1 MKKLNICFK
10 ISPENFD
17 SLELISLEKNYQQY
31 FKHIISFLYANP
43 RFPLVLSFS
52 GSQLEYYQKK
62 HPEALKILSDLV
74 SRRQIEILG
83 GSYYLCIFPLLLSAD
98 RSSQIEKMSG
108 EIRAKFGKRPRGIS
122 LFGDIWDPM
131 LITNFQSCGFDYV
144 ILDKNLIPCENKN
157 LNPIITNYLGKS
169 IKVIPSYS
177 YNPNFNS
184 DNIVDFIKNYTKI
197 SNSNISENNSIFT
210 LNFSVEEFYN
220 FMQTK
225 LANSIVNNLK
235 QIDDKSSNSKKINQD
250 FEIIDNFGKQ
260 EVSFEFLTCQ
270 NFLKKAFVFENVYIP
285 SGLNPKISR
294 WIKNPFQKSSEN
306 TKFLTIYDY
315 LNSYPQD
322 KALFER
328 MMYVSMFISQSK
340 GGDKIRKISANE
352 YLLKAQSGLSF
363 INAASGLPSSSQK
376 MQYSYKNLNEAE
388 RLIRDSSKSFKE
400 SLTSYDYNN
409 DGLNEYICQMEKY
422 HAIISLLGGQISE
435 FEIIKSGSNGNYCAN
450 LSRLATFDNFSDFYK
465 RGFFVE
471 HFFEK
476 SQFDSYIKN
485 NLAET
490 DFSQNILYT
499 EKKFESKR
507 KEIYLEGKTEFSSMK
522 LPLTV
527 RKNYIITSNGISV
540 QFILKNESPIEM
552 SVCFAVEFNFAQIC
566 STKEFE
572 ELYKIELIQGS
583 QRKSI
588 DKNDFCVKDDVSFVQ
603 VTSVADKVS
612 FILEPNEDSGLYV
625 STLNFLRPQ
634 SETLNEVS
642 KTLVNSLFWNITIPP
657 RMEKEKTINL
667 SIISTKTENKK

>member
-17 SLELISLEKNYQQY
+17 SLELVSLEKNYQQY

-52 GSQLEYYQKK
+52 GIQLEYYQKK

-83 GSYYLCIFPLLLSAD
+83 GSYYLSIFPLLLSAD
-98 RSSQIEKMSG
+98 RSAQIEMMT
-108 EIRAKFGKRPRGIS
+108 ETIRAKFGKRPRGIS

-131 LITNFQSCGFDYV
+131 LITNFHSCGFDYV
-144 ILDKNLIPCENKN
+144 ILDKNLIPYANKN

-177 YNPNFNS
+177 YDSNFNC
-184 DNIVDFIKNYTKI
+184 DNLVDFIKNYTKI
-197 SNSNISENNSIFT
+197 SNSNINENNSLFT
-210 LNFSVEEFYN
+210 LTFTVHEFYD
-220 FMQTK
+220 FLQTK
-225 LANSIVNNLK
+225 LAAAIVNNLK
-235 QIDDKSSNSKKINQD
+235 QIDNKNSNSKNYQQY
-250 FEIIDNFGKQ
+250 FEIVDSLGKQ

-270 NFLKKAFVFENVYIP
+270 NFLKKALVFENIYIP
-285 SGLNPKISR
+285 SGLNSKISQ
-294 WIKNPFQKSSEN
+294 WIKNPFKKSSEN

-340 GGDKIRKISANE
+340 GGDKIRKISASE

-363 INAASGLPSSSQK
+363 INAATGLPSTSEK
-376 MQYSYKNLNEAE
+376 RQYSYKNLNEAE

-422 HAIISLLGGQISE
+422 HAVISLLGGQISE
-435 FEIIKSGSNGNYCAN
+435 FEIIKACSNGNYCAN
-450 LSRLATFDNFSDFYK
+450 LSRLLEFDKFSDFYK

-476 SQFDSYIKN
+476 SQFNSYIKN
-485 NLAET
+485 
-490 DFSQNILYT
+490 DFSENNFAQNILYS

-507 KEIYLEGKTEFSSMK
+507 KEIYLEGKTEFSAMK

-527 RKNYIITSNGISV
+527 RKNFIITSNGITV
-540 QFILKNESPIEM
+540 QFILRNDSPIEM
-552 SVCFAVEFNFAQIC
+552 SVCFVVEFNFAQIC
-566 STKEFE
+566 FTKDFE
-572 ELYKIELIQGS
+572 ELYKIELIQES

-588 DKNDFCVKDDVSFVQ
+588 EKNDFCVESEVSLVQ
-603 VTSVADKVS
+603 LTSVADKVS
-612 FILEPNEDSGLYV
+612 FIIEPNEDSGLYV
-625 STLNFLRPQ
+625 SPLNFTRPQ
-634 SETLNEVS
+634 NENQNEVS
-642 KTLVNSLFWNITIPP
+642 KTLVSSLFWNITIPP

-667 SIISTKTENKK
+667 SIISTKNENKK